1 MDHDLFRITVQ
12 PTKPYVNR
20 ELREV
25 WHLLLLNSCP
35 TLVLLSVVTQTLSFF
50 VTGL

>member
-25 WHLLLLNSCP
+25 WHLLL
-35 TLVLLSVVTQTLSFF
+35 TLILLRVVTQILSFF